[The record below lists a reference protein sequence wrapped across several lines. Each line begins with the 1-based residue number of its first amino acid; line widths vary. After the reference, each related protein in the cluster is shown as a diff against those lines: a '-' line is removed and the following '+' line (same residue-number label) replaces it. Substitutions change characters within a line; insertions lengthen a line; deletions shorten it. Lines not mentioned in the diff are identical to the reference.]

1 MENSNK
7 DNFVKLILK
16 YKDFLIISFLILVS
30 FVFIFYNL
38 GNFSVQNWDEARH
51 AENAL
56 EILKTH
62 DWVVLNYGGQPDFYN
77 LKPPLGAWLIA
88 ISFKIF
94 GVTAFALR
102 FWSAIAGIGIILLIY
117 LFGKEVFNRLTGVVS
132 AMILLIMPLF
142 IVNHGVRTGNY
153 DILLTFFIIL
163 SFYLFY
169 LYEKSE
175 KPKLLIFTGI
185 SLSLAIMIKG
195 IIGIFPILIIL
206 IYCMLT
212 KSFKKI
218 IRKKEFLYS
227 ILYSSL
233 VILPWVFMRL
243 LRGKEFFIK
252 MINIDILQR
261 SSVVLE
267 GHTSNW
273 YYYFEA
279 LRYNLGLLFSILALI
294 GFIYSIYLIFKK
306 DKFALLLVLWISF
319 FLIALTIAKTRI
331 FWYIIPIYPAFA
343 LLIGYFLTKL
353 QVKFR
358 INKILFLI
366 IFCIIILFPFFD
378 TFKMANNLEINPT
391 HKLVETLK
399 GDLINVDNL
408 YLYKENQFSQG
419 LFFVLS
425 SSIKGNVIF
434 YENVKNISLRDN
446 DFILVLTKQQFDE
459 INTNVKYKIIKEIN
473 GVVIFGKV

>member
-1 MENSNK
+1 MENLNK
-7 DNFVKLILK
+7 DNFMKLIIRH
-16 YKDFLIISFLILVS
+16 KDFLIISFLILVS
-30 FVFIFYNL
+30 SILIFHNL
-38 GNFSVQNWDEARH
+38 GNFSVQDWDEARH

-62 DWVVLNYGGQPDFYN
+62 DWVVLNYGGQPDFWN

-94 GVTAFALR
+94 GLTAFALR
-102 FWSAIAGIGIILLIY
+102 FWSAIAGIGIILLAY
-117 LFGKEVFNRLTGVVS
+117 FFGKAAFNRLTGVIS

-153 DILLTFFIIL
+153 DVLLTFFIIL

-175 KPKLLIFTGI
+175 KPKFLIFTGI
-185 SLSLAIMIKG
+185 SLALAIMTKG
-195 IIGIFPILIIL
+195 FIGIFPILIIL
-206 IYCMLT
+206 IYCIFT

-227 ILYSSL
+227 ILCSSL
-233 VILPWVFMRL
+233 VILPWFFMRL

-261 SSVVLE
+261 SSEVLE

-273 YYYFEA
+273 YFYFET
-279 LRYNLGLLFSILALI
+279 LKFNLGLPFSILALI
-294 GFIYSIYLIFKK
+294 GFIYLIYLVFKK
-306 DKFALLLVLWISF
+306 NKFALLLVLWISF
-319 FLIALTIAKTRI
+319 FLTALTIAKTRL

-343 LLIGYFLTKL
+343 LLIGYFLSKL
-353 QVKFR
+353 QVKFK
-358 INKILFLI
+358 INKILFFIL
-366 IFCIIILFPFFD
+366 FFTIILFPFFS
-378 TFKMANNLEINPT
+378 TYKMANNLEINPT
-391 HKLVETLK
+391 QKLVETLK
-399 GDLINVDNL
+399 DDLMSVDNL
-408 YLYKENQFSQG
+408 YIYKENQFSQG

-434 YENVKNISLRDN
+434 YENINDISLRDN

-459 INTNVKYKIIKEIN
+459 INTNIKYKIIKEIN
-473 GVVIFGKV
+473 GAIIFGKV